1 MKQQMSEAIAS
12 EIWGELK
19 RFVNTVDRAE
29 AAETVIQILM
39 DNDSDVEDIRDAFKG
54 DSDIKRALTAYLD
67 NDKDYVEEDEDEEPE
82 DEDYDEDDDWEN

>member
-1 MKQQMSEAIAS
+1 MSEVIAS

-29 AAETVIQILM
+29 AAEIVIQILM

-54 DSDIKRALTAYLD
+54 DTDIKRALTAYLD
-67 NDKDYVEEDEDEEPE
+67 NDKDYVEEEDEEPE
-82 DEDYDEDDDWEN
+82 DEDYNEDDDWEN